1 MKGICAIFILICH
14 IGLGQSGINFVVD
27 ELPGNQSVLPR
38 TIQTHTSVLPLIR
51 QTALGLHQIHK
62 DSSFLS
68 ISSIGEAGFR
78 YGAGAQYRIGA
89 GILLE
94 SAIKDKWAF
103 RVGAIEGIGLSDSI
117 YATKS
122 YFSSPLKNNTLYT
135 DVRARIGY
143 TPNAIFNFQVG
154 LDHNFIGEGSRS
166 LFLSDYGKPYPFGQ
180 IRAKFWRLEYTVLY
194 QFFREQKNDT
204 WFLKNGATHH
214 ISFNAA
220 KWLNIGVF
228 ETVIFQPKDTALRRG
243 YEVEYLNPVIFYR
256 PQEYALGSS
265 DNVLIGASFSA
276 HIKSHTIYGQFILDE
291 FFLTEIKNKTGWWAN
306 KLGGQIGIK
315 GWIER
320 GRNAFFY
327 RVECN
332 AVRPYTYSHLT
343 PLQNYG
349 NSNSTLSH
357 PLGANF
363 AEILGEF
370 KWQNKQWLFKL
381 FLSYGL
387 CGLDKNNLS
396 YGADIYQPY
405 TLRPY
410 DFGVFIGQG
419 QKVNFVRTNLQLNY
433 LVSKKGAIAVFGELA
448 WRCDLMNGTYGLQYL
463 PVVGLRSQLW
473 NDYRNY

>member
-1 MKGICAIFILICH
+1 MKWILPLFLFICH
-14 IGLGQSGINFVVD
+14 FGFGQGGINFVV
-27 ELPGNQSVLPR
+27 EEQPGEHTLFSR
-38 TIQTHTSVLPLIR
+38 TLQTHTGVLPLIR
-51 QTALGLHQIHK
+51 QNQIGTRQLHK

-68 ISSIGEAGFR
+68 ISAIGEAGLR
-78 YGAGAQYRIGA
+78 YRGTAQYRFGA

-94 SAIKDKWAF
+94 SSIKDKWAF
-103 RVGAIEGIGLSDSI
+103 RVGAIEGIGFSDSI
-117 YATKS
+117 YAPKT

-143 TPNAIFNFQVG
+143 TPNSIFNFQVG

-265 DNVLIGASFSA
+265 DNVLLGVSFSA
-276 HIKSHTIYGQFILDE
+276 HIKAHTLYGQFILDE

-306 KLGGQIGIK
+306 KYGGQIGVK
-315 GWIER
+315 GNFDAHKAHW
-320 GRNAFFY
+320 FY
-327 RVECN
+327 RLEYN
-332 AVRPYTYSHLT
+332 AVRPFTYSHLNNG
-343 PLQNYG
+343 QNYG
-349 NSNSTLSH
+349 NQGMTLAHPYGSNFMEL
-357 PLGANF
+357 
-363 AEILGEF
+363 LGEV
-370 KWQNKQWLFKL
+370 KVRKDRWSANLFMSY
-381 FLSYGL
+381 FLRGYDKDGSSYG
-387 CGLDKNNLS
+387 G
-396 YGADIYQPY
+396 DIYVPY
-405 TLRPY
+405 TFRKTNY
-410 DFGVFIGQG
+410 DHHIGQG
-419 QKVNFVRTNLQLNY
+419 LGNNGFRMFLTVSYLISPKGNLN
-433 LVSKKGAIAVFGELA
+433 VFLEQQFRYDSAFG
-448 WRCDLMNGTYGLQYL
+448 RYSYIPMIGI
-463 PVVGLRSQLW
+463 RSQLW
-473 NDYRNY
+473 NDRRNY